1 MVTTRD
7 AQRLNVAL
15 GVGHLSLTLRGEN
28 DTSDSAAKPPVRT
41 NDLNDFSDPTVATE
55 NFIWMRK
62 GGVREKVPV
71 E

>member
-7 AQRLNVAL
+7 AQLFNVAL
-15 GVGHLSLTLRGEN
+15 GGHLSLTLCSEN
-28 DTSDSAAKPPVRT
+28 NTGDSAAKPPVRT
-41 NDLNDFSDPTVATE
+41 DDLNDFSDPTVAIE
-55 NFIWMRK
+55 KFIWMRK